1 MRTGTLEKI
10 VARGPTNAPLHIMV
24 RSKYAVL
31 MPHWGRRKKK
41 LFILANLS
49 IKHVISIEDCIF
61 HNENAPKRILKKL
74 SVTKLFIIQQVF
86 WFAGD

>member
-31 MPHWGRRKKK
+31 MPLGEAKKK

-49 IKHVISIEDCIF
+49 IKDVISIEDCIF
-61 HNENAPKRILKKL
+61 HNENALKRILEKL

-86 WFAGD
+86 